1 MSVSEKIRALARD
14 GFSTTEIA
22 RQLGIRYQ
30 HAYNV
35 LKANSASVA
44 TSKPVQLEQSLDL
57 VGALVLVSCVSQKLS
72 EPAPARLLYRSEWF
86 TKVRTLIETRRADWF
101 ILSALYGLVAPD
113 SRIAPY
119 EKTLNTAGVAERRAW
134 AENVRQQMSPHLI
147 GRRRIVIFA
156 GQRYREFLVPA
167 LLRHGYEVDV
177 PMANLRIGEQLAWLA
192 ARS

>member
-22 RQLGIRYQ
+22 RQFGIRYQ

-35 LKANSASVA
+35 LKANGASVA
-44 TSKPVQLEQSLDL
+44 TSKAVQREQSLDL
-57 VGALVLVSCVSQKLS
+57 AGALVLVSCVSQKLS
-72 EPAPARLLYRSEWF
+72 EPASARLLYRSEWF
-86 TKVRTLIETRRADWF
+86 TKVRTLIETRNADWF

-134 AENVRQQMSPHLI
+134 AENVCQQMSPHLI

-167 LLRHGYEVDV
+167 LLRDGYEVDV

>member
-14 GFSTTEIA
+14 GFSATEIA
-22 RQLGIRYQ
+22 RRLGIRYQ

-35 LKANSASVA
+35 LKAGSSSIAAPKSVRC
-44 TSKPVQLEQSLDL
+44 EQSPDL
-57 VGALVLVSCVSQKLS
+57 ADALVLVSCVSQKIS

-86 TKVRTLIETRRADWF
+86 TKVRTLIEAQKADWF
-101 ILSALYGLVAPD
+101 ILSALYGVVAPD

-119 EKTLNTAGVAERRAW
+119 EKTLTIAGVAERRAW
-134 AENVRQQMSPHLI
+134 AENVRRQLSPHLV
-147 GRRRIVIFA
+147 GRRRIVMFA
-156 GQRYREFLVPA
+156 GQRYREFLMPA
-167 LLRHGYEVDV
+167 LLRDGYEVDV

>member
-22 RQLGIRYQ
+22 RQLRIRYQ

-44 TSKPVQLEQSLDL
+44 IPKAVQREQSLDL

-86 TKVRTLIETRRADWF
+86 TKVRTLIEPRKADWF

-113 SRIAPY
+113 SCIAPY

-134 AENVRQQMSPHLI
+134 AENVRQQLSPHLI
-147 GRRRIVIFA
+147 GRRRVVIFA

-167 LLRHGYEVDV
+167 LLRDGYEVDV

>member
-35 LKANSASVA
+35 LKAGSTFVA
-44 TSKPVQLEQSLDL
+44 TSKVVQCEQSPDL
-57 VGALVLVSCVSQKLS
+57 ADALVLVSCVSQKLS

-86 TKVRTLIETRRADWF
+86 TKVRTLIEARKPDWF
-101 ILSALYGLVAPD
+101 ILSALYGVVTPD

-134 AENVRQQMSPHLI
+134 AENVRRQLSPYLV

-167 LLRHGYEVDV
+167 LLRDGYEVDV